1 MGVRKQAVALLLAV
15 LLAFTSASP
24 AAASAAHMPQAQ
36 VAAAVSGNG
45 LEDPVSADAF
55 QKDLPQEST
64 DPGFGEDP
72 NEDLEKIG
80 SSGEPEIPEGI
91 VGDDQETADE
101 VSGSPGDGEGILEG
115 AAESAEDT
123 EVLEEEAKG
132 AAEESGGLPEHPEG
146 TEVPDVDAAGYTGA
160 VDIQD
165 IQDQEKLDKA
175 LADGLVE
182 LVPNEDEDGYQR
194 AGAAGENII
203 DVASREVGV
212 SGRPNKYT
220 YWLGAISGTYSY
232 AWCHAFVS
240 WCGAQTGNGQVPRS
254 ASCFYGAQEF
264 KARGKWKNRIS
275 GYVPKAGDIIYFDW
289 NANGGYDHVGIV
301 HYVSGGRVHTIEG
314 NAGDAVRYDG
324 GRAGGYALTD
334 SQIIGYGTPDYRPVP
349 QTRGCLDTVT
359 GGASSVHAA
368 GWAFDEKDPAQA
380 LDVHVYVGGPA
391 GSGAPGYAVRADKT
405 RADVGAA
412 YPGMGSKHGF
422 DADIIVSRTGSQPVY
437 VYAISTG
444 ADDINPLIGTGTVNI
459 QKDAQKPVIR
469 NIEVKDISVEGY
481 TVTCQVTDNVGIK
494 KVSFP
499 SWHESK
505 SGEQAVWF
513 EGTVKDGTA
522 QCFIPVEELGGQS
535 GKYTTH
541 IYAYDKAGNHT
552 AAAVRSVT
560 IDHTSLRQYNAKN
573 ISTDFIA
580 RIENAGSGLALTGLA
595 DAQTVA
601 GREDTGAAEQI
612 WRFTRE
618 ADQSYIIQL
627 SVNGAY
633 LTADP
638 SQGTV
643 RALLQEDLEAATRWR
658 VLQAGEDSYYLDPE
672 NDDSRVL
679 TQGAG
684 DTPVSLQTF
693 DTSEGQQ
700 FKIQKL
706 STNIKSLTLK
716 KESLTFTEERQTG
729 KLTVSIR
736 PKSAADERICW
747 ASSQEKVATVD
758 KNGLVTA
765 IGNGTAN
772 ITAATEDGS
781 ITAVCAVTVKI
792 RPTGVSLSKK
802 SIKFES
808 KGATKKL
815 QATVSPKN
823 AKDRSVTWKSSNKKV
838 AAVDQSGLVR
848 AVSNGTATITAE
860 TVDGKRMA
868 ACDATVQIP
877 KVGAGGTVRNG
888 SYTYSA
894 DHIKTPTE
902 ERTVIYRQKKGGKKE
917 KLAQISAK
925 AYIKL
930 LYDKKLYYEKT
941 TPKGRR
947 DLYALDTRTLKKG
960 KVRADSVI
968 VGNRGR
974 RFLVRPYAA
983 KAKPQACYLLNVAT
997 GREVLISK
1005 KCLAASLT
1013 ASKVYYVEAV
1023 SGKTAKGWK
1032 AQAYSCS
1039 YSAKKLRSLTGKIAM
1054 TACDKVTSKAIVY
1067 KSGASW
1073 YSYTYAAKKSQKV
1086 KAP

>member
-1 MGVRKQAVALLLAV
+1 MEVRKQAVALLLAV

-24 AAASAAHMPQAQ
+24 AAASAAHMQQAQ
-36 VAAAVSGNG
+36 AEAAVSGNG

-64 DPGFGEDP
+64 DPGSGEDP
-72 NEDLEKIG
+72 NEDPEKIG
-80 SSGEPEIPEGI
+80 SSGESEVPEGI
-91 VGDDQETADE
+91 VGDDQGIADE
-101 VSGSPGDGEGILEG
+101 VSGSPGNDEGILEG
-115 AAESAEDT
+115 AVESAEDT
-123 EVLEEEAKG
+123 EALEEEAKG
-132 AAEESGGLPEHPEG
+132 SAEEPGGLPGHPEE
-146 TEVPDVDAAGYTGA
+146 TAVPDADAAGYTGA
-160 VDIQD
+160 VDLQD
-165 IQDQEKLDKA
+165 LQDQEKLDKA

-182 LVPNEDEDGYQR
+182 LVPNINEDGYQR

-240 WCGAQTGNGQVPRS
+240 WCGAQTGNSQVPRS

-324 GRAGGYALTD
+324 GRTGGYALTD

-359 GGASSVHAA
+359 GGASSVHVA
-368 GWAFDEKDPAQA
+368 GWAFDEKDPSQA

-391 GSGAPGYAVRADKT
+391 GSGAPGYAVKADKT

-412 YPGMGSKHGF
+412 YPGMGDRHGF
-422 DADIIVSRTGSQPVY
+422 DADITVSRTGSQPVY
-437 VYAISTG
+437 VYAISAG

-459 QKDAQKPVIR
+459 QKDTQKPTIR
-469 NIEVKDISVEGY
+469 HIEVSDVSVEGY

-513 EGTVKDGTA
+513 EGTVKNGTA

-541 IYAYDKAGNHT
+541 IYAYDKAGNYT
-552 AAAVRSVT
+552 AAAVKSVS
-560 IDHTSLRQYNAKN
+560 IDHTSLKQYNAKN

-580 RIENAGSGLALTGLA
+580 RIENAGSGQALTGRA
-595 DAQTVA
+595 EDQTVV

-612 WRFTRE
+612 WQFTRE

-627 SVNGAY
+627 SASGAY

-638 SQGTV
+638 VQETV
-643 RALLQEDLEAATRWR
+643 WAEQHAEVVTRWR

-672 NDDSRVL
+672 SDDSHVL
-679 TQGAG
+679 TQDAG
-684 DTPVSLQTF
+684 DAPVSLQIF
-693 DTSEGQQ
+693 DTSDKQK

-716 KESLTFTEERQTG
+716 KESLTFTEEQQTE

-736 PKSAADERICW
+736 PKSAADERIRW

-765 IGNGTAN
+765 VGNGTAN

-815 QATVSPKN
+815 LATVSPKN

-838 AAVDQSGLVR
+838 ASVDQSGLVK

-868 ACDATVQIP
+868 ACNATVQIP
-877 KVGAGGTVRNG
+877 KVGAGGKVKNG
-888 SYTYSA
+888 TYTYSA
-894 DHIKTPTE
+894 DHIKTSTD

-917 KLAQISAK
+917 KLTQIAAK
-925 AYIKL
+925 AYIKR
-930 LYDKKLYYEKT
+930 LYNKKLYYEKT
-941 TPKGRR
+941 TSNGRR
-947 DLYALDTRTLKKG
+947 DLYALDTRTLKKK

-983 KAKPQACYLLNVAT
+983 KAKPQPCYLLDVVT

-1005 KCLAASLT
+1005 KCLAVSMT
-1013 ASKVYYVEAV
+1013 ASKIYYVRAV
-1023 SGKTAKGWK
+1023 SGKTAKGWT

-1039 YSAKKLRSLTGKIAM
+1039 YSGKKTKTLTGKITM
-1054 TACDKVTSKAIVY
+1054 TACDKVTSKAMVY
-1067 KSGASW
+1067 QSGASW
-1073 YSYTYAAKKSQKV
+1073 HRYAYASKKSQKV